1 MRIFSILDNLN
12 SSVQSFW
19 VGADVVRNQRRD
31 IHVKCNPGW
40 FAGFNASNS
49 LRCRVRADVLCAP
62 SATRLLTKISFYQA
76 SFGQTNKRPLR
87 HPQSASILNDPRS
100 QSDCRAP
107 KADDLTFLKSNG
119 SCCAQFCSIT
129 QRETYY

>member
-1 MRIFSILDNLN
+1 MRLFSILDNLN

-49 LRCRVRADVLCAP
+49 LRFRVRADALCAP
-62 SATRLLTKISFYQA
+62 SATPFDQNIVLSGVIWPNQQVTPATPVVGINSK
-76 SFGQTNKRPLR
+76 
-87 HPQSASILNDPRS
+87 
-100 QSDCRAP
+100 
-107 KADDLTFLKSNG
+107 
-119 SCCAQFCSIT
+119 
-129 QRETYY
+129 